1 MGASAGVYGLC
12 GMCLVDVVEDLIQ
25 MVLESY
31 SSYEGKEDRM
41 KALSCNI
48 IRVDKKLPAPIPE
61 IAERMLS
68 EKPSDQQVASELDA
82 NMIKVASPK
91 QDDEEKLLTKWSTP
105 EVAENPRL
113 LSKGRVAFL
122 VSRAM
127 MVAAFLVPDV
137 LSYIGLGEDGDIGAA
152 ARDHA

>member
-41 KALSCNI
+41 KSLSCN

-82 NMIKVASPK
+82 NMI
-91 QDDEEKLLTKWSTP
+91 
-105 EVAENPRL
+105 
-113 LSKGRVAFL
+113 
-122 VSRAM
+122 
-127 MVAAFLVPDV
+127 
-137 LSYIGLGEDGDIGAA
+137 
-152 ARDHA
+152 